1 MLKNTFCLKRK
12 FFKIRDKPAHT
23 CRRPLPLVQWYQ
35 IHRRKKKKLLQN
47 QRIGGKVKSKI
58 FGTAGTNEAG
68 GIKDQKKKRRN
79 EER

>member
-1 MLKNTFCLKRK
+1 MQTAPSTGPVVSNPQK
-12 FFKIRDKPAHT
+12 
-23 CRRPLPLVQWYQ
+23 
-35 IHRRKKKKLLQN
+35 KKKKLLQN